1 MRVMELPIEKI
12 RTSLAYL
19 KGTDPG
25 RRRVPLDLEEPV
37 TVMEVSHGVFELV
50 DGFKRLSAL
59 RRREG
64 GSVMVLVRQGDLL
77 KAKALMLGLNA
88 RQKTLSFYEEAVL
101 ATDIHREEKITLMA
115 VGRLLG
121 RKKSW
126 VSRRVG
132 IVTRL
137 DADIIEF
144 LKAGE
149 IGPTV
154 AYHLSRLS
162 RGLQMP
168 LFLSSGEERLTAH
181 EVEAAVSLTLALP
194 KVERRAAVLEPRA
207 HLCPPAEKPMP
218 RDSGIEAVERLIRD
232 AGRVRERLAAPPR
245 MERNDMEKRVY
256 RAALRRL
263 GRELA
268 GLQQVLDEVSL
279 TERRNH
285 EEQGGQ
291 GENRPGHGRRGEIPP
306 SNLTG
311 LGHGE
316 ETPAPHPLSPGGTGT
331 FPRRSD
337 SAVPPV
343 RRKALEASS
352 LSGADSAAGPADGP
366 RRKERGPT
374 FLEADLPDHTKGGVR
389 WREDHSRGVR
399 ARDTGFGG
407 ESKGLCPI

>member
-1 MRVMELPIEKI
+1 MFHFQKDKSREILLGEALGQALQGPGRGREVMRVMELPLSKI

-19 KGTDPG
+19 KGTDPV

-37 TVMEVSHGVFELV
+37 TVMEVSPGVFELV

-59 RRREG
+59 QRR
-64 GSVMVLVRQGDLL
+64 GSVNVMVLVRDGDLL
-77 KAKALMLGLNA
+77 KAKALMLGLNV
-88 RQKTLSFYEEAVL
+88 RRKTLSFYEEAVL
-101 ATDIHREEKITLMA
+101 AADLHREEKLTLMA
-115 VGRLLG
+115 VGKVLG

-168 LFLSSGEERLTAH
+168 LFLSSREERLTAH

-194 KVERRAAVLEPRA
+194 EAERRAAVQEPRA
-207 HLCPPAEKPMP
+207 HLSPQEEKPAA
-218 RDSGIEAVERLIRD
+218 RDSGLEAVERLIRD
-232 AGRVRERLAAPPR
+232 AGRVREQLKAPSR
-245 MERNDMEKRVY
+245 EGRTDAEKRVY

-263 GRELA
+263 GHELA
-268 GLQQVLDEVSL
+268 GLQQMLDEVSL

-285 EEQGGQ
+285 EEQGGS
-291 GENRPGHGRRGEIPP
+291 GENRPGHGREGEIPP

-311 LGHGE
+311 PGHGE
-316 ETPAPHPLSPGGTGT
+316 EAPAPHPLMALTRDSRLETWDGVP
-331 FPRRSD
+331 FPL
-337 SAVPPV
+337 PPYTY
-343 RRKALEASS
+343 AFPFSFPEA
-352 LSGADSAAGPADGP
+352 
-366 RRKERGPT
+366 RGEGYAP
-374 FLEADLPDHTKGGVR
+374 
-389 WREDHSRGVR
+389 
-399 ARDTGFGG
+399 
-407 ESKGLCPI
+407 